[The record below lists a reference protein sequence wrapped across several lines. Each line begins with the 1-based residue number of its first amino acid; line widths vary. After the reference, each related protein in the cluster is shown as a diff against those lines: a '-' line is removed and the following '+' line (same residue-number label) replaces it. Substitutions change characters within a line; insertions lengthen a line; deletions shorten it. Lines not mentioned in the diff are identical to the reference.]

1 MIVTVKTQ
9 PLQTLA
15 DVRAFI
21 EGSRLVDFEVTTR
34 EDAYTFATTQLGYFG
49 YPHLG
54 ACQWK

>member
-1 MIVTVKTQ
+1 MTVKTQ

-21 EGSRLVDFEVTTR
+21 EGSRLVDFELTTR